1 MTSLMSKSSASR
13 QFGYKDNMEDSG
25 KGLTVVMV
33 NYIYIVCPLSTKPL
47 VSSQGS
53 GNI

>member
-1 MTSLMSKSSASR
+1 MTSLTSKSSAPR
-13 QFGYKDNMEDSG
+13 QFGYKDSMEDSG

-33 NYIYIVCPLSTKPL
+33 NCIYIACPLSTNPL
-47 VSSQGS
+47 VSLQGS